1 MGRFDGRVA
10 LITGAASGIGR
21 AVTLRLA
28 GEGATVFATD
38 IDGSRLQETVE
49 LGGRTVTGHQA
60 DVTDPAA
67 VRQLVAACAGHL
79 GRLDVVGN
87 IAGVAR
93 GEHFLEVTPERYR
106 QMMSVN
112 VDACFYV
119 AQASIPHLLETSGN
133 LINMASNAGLMGQ
146 AYTVAYC
153 MSKGAIIQMTRSL
166 AMEFAKTPL
175 RVNAIAPGG
184 VETPLVRGYQ
194 APTDIDLELLQPYVG
209 FRGMAQADE
218 VAAMFAYL
226 ASDEARSVHGAILS
240 LDNGLTAG

>member
-1 MGRFDGRVA
+1 MERFDGKVA

-28 GEGATVFATD
+28 AEGAAVFATD
-38 IDGSRLQETVE
+38 IDGLRLQETVD
-49 LGGRTVTGHQA
+49 LAGRDVVGHQA
-60 DVTDPAA
+60 DVSDPAA
-67 VRQLVAACAGHL
+67 VRQLVEACVGAL

-87 IAGVAR
+87 IAGIAR
-93 GEHFLEVTPERYR
+93 GEHVLEVTPDQYR
-106 QMMSVN
+106 RMMSVN

-119 AQASIPHLLETSGN
+119 AQASIPRLLESSGN

-153 MSKGAIIQMTRSL
+153 MSKGAIVQMTRAL

-184 VETPLVRGYQ
+184 VETPLLHGYQ
-194 APTDIDLELLQPYVG
+194 APSDMDLALLQPYIG

-218 VAAMFAYL
+218 IAAMFAYL
-226 ASDEARSVHGAILS
+226 ASDEARSIHGAILS
-240 LDNGLTAG
+240 IDNGLTAG

>member
-1 MGRFDGRVA
+1 MGRFDRKVA

-28 GEGATVFATD
+28 EEGATVFATD
-38 IDGSRLQETVE
+38 IDGFQLEETVE
-49 LGGRTVTGHQA
+49 LGGRAVTGQQA

-67 VRQLVAACAGHL
+67 VGELVAACAAAL

-87 IAGVAR
+87 IAGIAR

-153 MSKGAIIQMTRSL
+153 MSKGAIVQMTRSL

-194 APTDIDLELLQPYVG
+194 APGDIDLELLQPYIG

-218 VAAMFAYL
+218 VAGLFAYL
-226 ASDEARSVHGAILS
+226 ASEEARSVHGAILS

>member
-1 MGRFDGRVA
+1 M
-10 LITGAASGIGR
+10 TG
-21 AVTLRLA
+21 
-28 GEGATVFATD
+28 
-38 IDGSRLQETVE
+38 Q
-49 LGGRTVTGHQA
+49 QA

-67 VRQLVAACAGHL
+67 VGELVAACAAAL

-87 IAGVAR
+87 IAGIAR

-119 AQASIPHLLETSGN
+119 AQACIPHLLETSGN

-194 APTDIDLELLQPYVG
+194 APSDIDLELLQPYIG
-209 FRGMAQADE
+209 FRGMTQADE
-218 VAAMFAYL
+218 VAGLFAYL

>member
-1 MGRFDGRVA
+1 MGRFDGKVA

-28 GEGATVFATD
+28 EEGARVFATD
-38 IDGSRLQETVE
+38 IDGSGLQHTVE
-49 LGGRTVTGHQA
+49 MGGGTVTGHQA
-60 DVTDPAA
+60 DVTEPAE
-67 VRQLVAACAGHL
+67 VRQLVAACAGTL
-79 GRLDVVGN
+79 GRVDVVGN
-87 IAGVAR
+87 IAGIAR

-153 MSKGAIIQMTRSL
+153 MSKGAIVQMTRSL

-194 APTDIDLELLQPYVG
+194 APSDIDLELLQPYIG
-209 FRGMAQADE
+209 FRGMAGAGE

>member
-1 MGRFDGRVA
+1 
-10 LITGAASGIGR
+10 
-21 AVTLRLA
+21 
-28 GEGATVFATD
+28 
-38 IDGSRLQETVE
+38 
-49 LGGRTVTGHQA
+49 
-60 DVTDPAA
+60 
-67 VRQLVAACAGHL
+67 
-79 GRLDVVGN
+79 
-87 IAGVAR
+87 
-93 GEHFLEVTPERYR
+93 
-106 QMMSVN
+106 
-112 VDACFYV
+112 
-119 AQASIPHLLETSGN
+119 
-133 LINMASNAGLMGQ
+133 MASNAGLMGQ

>member
-1 MGRFDGRVA
+1 MGRFDSKVA

-28 GEGATVFATD
+28 DEGATVFATD
-38 IDGSRLQETVE
+38 IDGFRLQETVE
-49 LGGRTVTGHQA
+49 LGGRAVTGHQA
-60 DVTDPAA
+60 DVTDPTA
-67 VRQLVAACAGHL
+67 VRQLVAACAGAL

-87 IAGVAR
+87 VAGIAR

-119 AQASIPHLLETSGN
+119 AQACIPHLLETSGN

-153 MSKGAIIQMTRSL
+153 LSKGAIIQMTRSL
-166 AMEFAKTPL
+166 AMEFAKMPL

-194 APTDIDLELLQPYVG
+194 APSDIDLELLQPYIG
-209 FRGMAQADE
+209 FRGMARADE
-218 VAAMFAYL
+218 VAGLFAYL

>member
-1 MGRFDGRVA
+1 MGRFDGKVA

-28 GEGATVFATD
+28 EEGATVFATD
-38 IDGSRLQETVE
+38 IDGSGLQYTVQ
-49 LGGRTVTGHQA
+49 LGGPAVRGHQA
-60 DVTDPAA
+60 DVTDPAG
-67 VRQLVAACAGHL
+67 VGQLVATCVASL
-79 GRLDVVGN
+79 GRIDVVGN
-87 IAGVAR
+87 IAGIAR
-93 GEHFLEVTPERYR
+93 GEHFLEVTPDRYR

-133 LINMASNAGLMGQ
+133 LINISSNAGLMGQ

-153 MSKGAIIQMTRSL
+153 MSKGAVVQMTRAL
-166 AMEFAKTPL
+166 AMEFAKSQL

-184 VETPLVRGYQ
+184 VDTPLVRGYQ
-194 APTDIDLELLQPYVG
+194 APSDIDRELLQPYIG
-209 FRGMAQADE
+209 FRGMAQAGE

-226 ASDEARSVHGAILS
+226 ASDEARSIHGAILS
-240 LDNGLTAG
+240 VDNGLTAG